1 MIKTSIESRIDYCIK
16 SLIRND
22 YIRSSDVKGASD
34 IEISDLIKKNNLSDL
49 PEDYKIY
56 LKKCGNSKNNDF
68 YIPLSWIDSAKEVF
82 EESMR
87 EIELISEIPQRYI
100 VFSGNI
106 DYSFGLIIEDIDNK
120 FEMIFYVI
128 GDDFKV
134 YPIINF
140 IDSLEELTR
149 RLIQMK
155 K

>member
-1 MIKTSIESRIDYCIK
+1 MIKTSIEKRIDYCIK

-22 YIRSSDVKGASD
+22 YIRSSDFKEASD
-34 IEISDLIKKNNLSDL
+34 VEISDLIKNNNLSNL

-56 LKKCGNSKNNDF
+56 LKRCGNSKNNDF
-68 YIPLSWIDSAKEVF
+68 YIPLSWINSAKEAF

-87 EIELISEIPQRYI
+87 EIGLSSEIPQRYI

-106 DYSFGLIIEDIDNK
+106 DYSFGLIIENIDKK
-120 FEMIFYVI
+120 FEMILYVI
-128 GDDFKV
+128 GDDFAV

-140 IDSLEELTR
+140 IDSFEELTR